1 MSRNSR
7 LLGTIGKELK
17 NEIKQMRS
25 LAAVPGFVALFV
37 VLWDA
42 FETIVLPR
50 RVTDK
55 FFLTRL
61 FYRSTWLPWRALSHL
76 FRGPK
81 QRELFLS
88 VYGPLSLIFLLIV
101 WATGLIAGFALLHW
115 ADASAFQT
123 ADGRVSLTAD
133 LYLSGSTFFSL
144 GLGGVAPH
152 SAFARAMVV
161 VEAGIGFGFLAMM
174 ISYLPVI
181 YQAFSRREVTIS
193 LLDARAGS
201 PPTAA
206 ELLCR
211 LRQDH
216 RMEALQQFLQEWE
229 RWSAELLESHL
240 SYPMLAHFRSQHS
253 NQSWLGALTTI
264 LDTSAFLL
272 ADLESP
278 NRYEAKLTFAI
289 SRHAAVD
296 LARMFALPPVEP
308 PGTRLSEAELMQL
321 RIHLAS
327 VGLPL
332 VDGRGVEE
340 RLIGL
345 RQMYE
350 PYILALSKYL
360 LLAVPTWL
368 PGRQLSD
375 TWQTSARD
383 SLSHVGWETECNYL
397 TKR

>member
-1 MSRNSR
+1 
-7 LLGTIGKELK
+7 
-17 NEIKQMRS
+17 MRS
-25 LAAVPGFVALFV
+25 LAIFPGCIVLFA

-42 FETIVLPR
+42 FETIILPR
-50 RVTDK
+50 RVSRK
-55 FFLTRL
+55 FRVTRL
-61 FYRSTWLPWRALSHL
+61 FYRSTWPPWRALSRL
-76 FRGPK
+76 FREAK

-88 VYGPLSLIFLLIV
+88 LYGPLSLLFLLIV
-101 WATGLIAGFALLHW
+101 WACGLIAGFALLHW
-115 ADASAFQT
+115 ADGSAFQT
-123 ADGRVSLTAD
+123 ADGRVSLTTD

-144 GLGGVAPH
+144 GLGGVAPQ
-152 SAFARAMVV
+152 SAFARALVV

-201 PPTAA
+201 PPTAS

-278 NRYEAKLTFAI
+278 NRYQVKLTFAI

-296 LARMFALPPVEP
+296 LARMFALPPVKP
-308 PGTRLSEAELMQL
+308 AGTRLSAAELMQL

-332 VDGRGVEE
+332 IDDRGVEE
-340 RLIGL
+340 RLLGL

-360 LLAVPTWL
+360 SLALPTWL
-368 PGRQLSD
+368 PRHQSSD
-375 TWQTSARD
+375 NWQISARD
-383 SLSHVGWETECNYL
+383 SLSHVGWENRL
-397 TKR
+397 

>member
-1 MSRNSR
+1 
-7 LLGTIGKELK
+7 
-17 NEIKQMRS
+17 MRS
-25 LAAVPGFVALFV
+25 LAVVPGFVALFV

-50 RVTDK
+50 QVADK
-55 FFLTRL
+55 FLLTRL
-61 FYRSTWLPWRALSHL
+61 FYRSTWLLWRALSHL
-76 FRGPK
+76 FPRPK

-88 VYGPLSLIFLLIV
+88 VYGPISLIFLLIV
-101 WATGLIAGFALLHW
+101 WASGLIAGFALLHW
-115 ADASAFQT
+115 ADGSAFQT
-123 ADGRVSLTAD
+123 AHGRVTLTTD

-144 GLGGVAPH
+144 GLGGVAPQ
-152 SAFARAMVV
+152 SAFARALVV

-181 YQAFSRREVTIS
+181 YQTFSRREVTVS

-211 LRQDH
+211 LGQDH
-216 RMEALQQFLQEWE
+216 RMEALQQLLREWE

-272 ADLESP
+272 ADLENP
-278 NRYEAKLTFAI
+278 NRYQAKLTFAI
-289 SRHAAVD
+289 SRHAVVD
-296 LARMFALPPVEP
+296 LARMFALPPLELP
-308 PGTRLSEAELMQL
+308 RKGLSAAELMQL

-327 VGLPL
+327 VGRPL
-332 VDGRGVEE
+332 IDDRAVEE
-340 RLIGL
+340 RLLAL

-350 PYILALSKYL
+350 PYIRALSQYLSLALPAWRPAQQS
-360 LLAVPTWL
+360 
-368 PGRQLSD
+368 SD
-375 TWQTSARD
+375 NWQSSARD
-383 SLSHVGWETECNYL
+383 SLSLVGWENRLALFDETVALPRGGYPE
-397 TKR
+397 